1 MGQDSWHL
9 ACRLKSC
16 RASITGCRWAGIIF
30 NTSKREPA
38 RSASSFPALR
48 AASSADHRVHA
59 TCRSIN
65 KAFLFHTAPC
75 SLQVMAPV
83 RVQCVGLSWSLLS
96 IPLKS
101 PTSCLWDSQQQL
113 VGTTNVQLRRATS
126 RLSGSTIEELLAL
139 VSQESTASKPKRY
152 ICCTCTL
159 YMYTGHDTSLAHLAL
174 QGDERPSR
182 IRLWRSRHFN

>member
-1 MGQDSWHL
+1 MAPCLQVKKLQSN
-9 ACRLKSC
+9 
-16 RASITGCRWAGIIF
+16 CRWVGIIF